1 MINLTLLKQRGWRLL
16 TGRKSYQDMSDK
28 QWTLHPNEESVSAP
42 AIYLDGE
49 LDKVT
54 AVQEETT
61 YAYELRRIQGGIQ
74 EHLATT
80 AYRLRDVQIYNGYL
94 YKRALKFPLTTAKET
109 LFGRDELENIPNAA
123 LACTLDGNRYF
134 GHWMT
139 DDLTLT
145 LAAQQLAKAIR
156 TSQKLTV
163 HQAEYKDL
171 LNIHSTSV
179 TKAQCKELIIVEDFG
194 QNKFKR
200 ERYEYMR
207 SKLKEVSSLRAG
219 RGVMLLRGKTGIE
232 RSLLNENEIAN
243 FLREQGFT
251 IIDSQSMSAREIAR
265 QTLGAKIVVG
275 VEGSQLMHGLFT
287 IGEGGT
293 MLMLQ
298 PPYRF
303 NNIYKDY
310 ADCLGLKYSFVVGKQ
325 VANGFEISLETLART
340 LDKVN
345 QSSVQY
351 RT

>member
-1 MINLTLLKQRGWRLL
+1 MINLALLKQRGWRLL
-16 TGRKSYQDMSDK
+16 TGRKIYQELCDK
-28 QWTLHPNEESVSAP
+28 QWTLHPNEESVSAS
-42 AIYLDGE
+42 AIYLNGE

-74 EHLATT
+74 EHIATT
-80 AYRLRDVQIYNGYL
+80 AYRLRDVQIYNGYI
-94 YKRALKFPLTTAKET
+94 YKKAMKFPLTTAKES
-109 LFGRDELENIPNAA
+109 LFGGGKLEPIPNAA
-123 LACTLDGNRYF
+123 LACTRDGNRYF

-145 LAAQQLAKAIR
+145 IAAQQLAQAIR
-156 TSQKLTV
+156 ISQKLTD
-163 HQAEYKDL
+163 HQVEYTNLFD
-171 LNIHSTSV
+171 IHSTSV
-179 TKAQCKELIIVEDFG
+179 TKAQCKELIVIEDFG
-194 QNKFKR
+194 QNEFKR

-207 SKLKEVSSLRAG
+207 SKLKEISSFRAG
-219 RGVMLLRGKTGIE
+219 EGVMLLRGKTGIE
-232 RSLLNENEIAN
+232 RSLLNENEIAE
-243 FLREQGFT
+243 FLSGQGFT
-251 IIDSQSMSAREIAR
+251 VIDPQKMSAREIAR

-287 IGEGGT
+287 LEEEGT

-310 ADCLGLKYSFVVGKQ
+310 TDCLGLKYSFVVGKQ
-325 VANGFEISLETLART
+325 VANGFEISTERLART
-340 LDKVN
+340 LDKIN

-351 RT
+351 RI

>member
-1 MINLTLLKQRGWRLL
+1 MINSTLLKQRGWRLL
-16 TGRKSYQDMSDK
+16 TGRKSYQDLSDK
-28 QWTLHPNEESVSAP
+28 QWVLHPYEESISAP

-54 AVQEETT
+54 AVQEQTT

-80 AYRLRDVQIYNGYL
+80 AYRLRDVQIYSGYL

-109 LFGRDELENIPNAA
+109 LFGAGKVENIPNAV

-171 LNIHSTSV
+171 FDIHATSV
-179 TKAQCKELIIVEDFG
+179 TKAQCKELTIIEDFG

-207 SKLKEVSSLRAG
+207 SKLKEISPFQAG
-219 RGVMLLRGKTGIE
+219 QGVMLLRGKSGVE
-232 RSLLNENEIAN
+232 RSLLNENEIAD
-243 FLREQGFT
+243 FLRAQGFT
-251 IIDSQSMSAREIAR
+251 IIDPQNMSAREIAR

-287 IGEGGT
+287 LGEEGT

-310 ADCLGLKYSFVVGKQ
+310 TDCLGLKYSFVVGKQ
-325 VANGFEISLETLART
+325 VANGFEINTEALART
-340 LDKVN
+340 IDKSFQV
-345 QSSVQY
+345 
-351 RT
+351 RC